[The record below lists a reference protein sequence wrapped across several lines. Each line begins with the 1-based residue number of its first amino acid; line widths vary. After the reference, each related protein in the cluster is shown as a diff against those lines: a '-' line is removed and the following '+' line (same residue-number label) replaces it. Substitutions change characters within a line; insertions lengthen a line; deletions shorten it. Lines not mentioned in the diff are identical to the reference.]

1 MQPHTPMRLANAGLG
16 CVLYERP
23 APRSAAGNRR
33 CGGVAGTDEA
43 IVGEVR
49 EMTTD
54 ARTFESP
61 LHRQIVYW
69 RIRQQLKHG
78 VTSRE
83 DLAAAFGYSVRMIS
97 HIAKHATPP
106 DFHGLDE
113 ATALRASAAAVP
125 VATAAYL
132 IRTHATATIE
142 EQARHLACTPHR
154 VRKMRSLLYRAELL
168 DPAQSRDMRQ
178 RRKARDGHLV
188 SRVRDLTAKGWS
200 QAAVADALHQ
210 PLGRVEGIVHS
221 LGGASALRTD
231 DGLSLCQAAHL
242 MGVKD
247 DAVRCWVNRGWLAVT
262 RNPGGRNTMFRV
274 SRIAL
279 RAFVR
284 CRAAWPSLSVSTI
297 RDVELRE
304 LARVARATAGGQWRS
319 RKELAL
325 ACAVDESTIHD
336 WIANGWLADW
346 ETTTYS
352 KSIFHWQ
359 RDGATLVPPPNARRR
374 I

>member
-1 MQPHTPMRLANAGLG
+1 
-16 CVLYERP
+16 
-23 APRSAAGNRR
+23 
-33 CGGVAGTDEA
+33 
-43 IVGEVR
+43 
-49 EMTTD
+49 MTTD

-97 HIAKHATPP
+97 HIAKHATQP

-125 VATAAYL
+125 VAAAAYL

-154 VRKMRSLLYRAELL
+154 VRTMRSLLYRAELL

-188 SRVRDLTAKGWS
+188 SQVRDLTAKGWS
-200 QAAVADALHQ
+200 QAAVADALRQ
-210 PLGRVEGIVHS
+210 PLGRIESIVRS
-221 LGGASALRTD
+221 LGGATALRSD
-231 DGLSLCQAAHL
+231 DGLSLRQAASL

-247 DAVRCWVNRGWLAVT
+247 DAVRNWVDREWLAVT

-284 CRAAWPSLSVSTI
+284 CRAAWPSLGVSTI
-297 RDVELRE
+297 RDTELRE
-304 LARVARATAGGQWRS
+304 LARVTRATAGGQWRS
-319 RKELAL
+319 RKELAF

-336 WIANGWLADW
+336 WISSGWIADW

-359 RDGATLVPPPNARRR
+359 RDGAALVPPPNARGRKNDQ
-374 I
+374 